1 MKTLRQEL
9 NFDSRMPLTFTQVS
23 TILKN
28 RVSGLKVKYMDL
40 EEHKGPYKK
49 ENFFSHET
57 NTCLVLL
64 TAIIAGQTQRHWVT
78 ILKHRDGSY
87 SYFDSL
93 ALGLHK
99 TSHLL
104 KDARFP
110 TFLKKI
116 RANVNSKRLQ
126 SDHRDVATC
135 GLHCICRMVKHE
147 LKNNEYYHWIH
158 SIRNMKPD
166 EIVCWLTY
174 LGHLTVTK

>member
-9 NFDSRMPLTFTQVS
+9 NFDSRMALTYTQVS

-28 RVSGLKVKYMDL
+28 KVSGLRVKFIDL
-40 EEHKGPYKK
+40 EAHKGPYNT
-49 ENFFSHET
+49 ENFFSHGS
-57 NTCLVLL
+57 NASLVLL
-64 TAIIAGQTQRHWVT
+64 TALISGSTQRHWVV
-78 ILKHRDGSY
+78 ILKHKDGSY

-104 KDARFP
+104 KDSRFP
-110 TFLKKI
+110 AFLKKI
-116 RANVNSKRLQ
+116 RANVNTKRLQ

-147 LKNNEYYHWIH
+147 LKNNEYNHWIL
-158 SIRNMKPD
+158 SIRNLKPD
-166 EIVCWLTY
+166 EIVTWLTY
-174 LGHLTVTK
+174 LGHLTINK